1 MVPAER
7 ACGSQMA
14 SFAFL
19 RVAWISKFLKIFT
32 GYPAPFC
39 LDATEY
45 VRWSL
50 KPLEGLSILPFYTIN
65 LSEALWV
72 AFRPF

>member
-1 MVPAER
+1 MWQSNGQFCFPPRSLGFKV
-7 ACGSQMA
+7 
-14 SFAFL
+14 
-19 RVAWISKFLKIFT
+19 LKIFT

-50 KPLEGLSILPFYTIN
+50 RPLEGLSILPFYTIN